1 MKKMNYIYLIFTLYD
16 SMPYILQLLENNKNK
31 GFTIKPLIE
40 NINNNKIS
48 LQTIRDIDFSFCPKK
63 DCKYT
68 IILYKINNKKFIY
81 RNWEFLINI
90 ESRISNFDL
99 NIVKII
105 HEYNINMNN
114 INNNYLLLDDNSSIY
129 IRRYENN
136 KILLSCIHILI

>member
-1 MKKMNYIYLIFTLYD
+1 
-16 SMPYILQLLENNKNK
+16 MPYILQLLENNKNK
-31 GFTIKPLIE
+31 GFTNKPLFE

-63 DCKYT
+63 NCKYT
-68 IILYKINNKKFIY
+68 IILYKINNKNFIY
-81 RNWEFLINI
+81 RNWDILINI

-114 INNNYLLLDDNSSIY
+114 INNNYLLLDDNSSISV
-129 IRRYENN
+129 RRYENN
-136 KILLSCIHILI
+136 KLLFSCIHILI